1 MIFFK
6 QKLAVKQWK
15 KPLKIREM
23 KIIQLDEFY
32 EKKTKIRE
40 SFLTN
45 FWYFFFPFQTRKTE
59 RLFSEDTKKHK
70 KDEATRRELQTLRNR
85 LNCGGTSNR
94 MDDFD
99 DLLNASSHK
108 VQKTKVDVRSEN
120 AKKFREMFDKG
131 EVPEGKEAGAT
142 VIPATAEKD
151 AELELMRK
159 SKREQREYFQMMEAG
174 KLENI
179 EKKRKEPKLLVGKL
193 KDVSFRSD
201 NKIREHL
208 FTI

>member
-1 MIFFK
+1 M
-6 QKLAVKQWK
+6 L
-15 KPLKIREM
+15 
-23 KIIQLDEFY
+23 
-32 EKKTKIRE
+32 
-40 SFLTN
+40 
-45 FWYFFFPFQTRKTE
+45 FQTRKTE
-59 RLFSEDTKKHK
+59 RLFSEDTKKQR
-70 KDEATRRELQTLRNR
+70 KDESTRRELQNLRNR

-193 KDVSFRSD
+193 KDVSLTYRVSQKESIK
-201 NKIREHL
+201 NYQKIVKVCLHSE
-208 FTI
+208 

>member
-1 MIFFK
+1 
-6 QKLAVKQWK
+6 
-15 KPLKIREM
+15 
-23 KIIQLDEFY
+23 
-32 EKKTKIRE
+32 
-40 SFLTN
+40 
-45 FWYFFFPFQTRKTE
+45 
-59 RLFSEDTKKHK
+59 
-70 KDEATRRELQTLRNR
+70 
-85 LNCGGTSNR
+85 

-193 KDVSFRSD
+193 KDVSLTYRVSQ
-201 NKIREHL
+201 KEYIKSYHKR
-208 FTI
+208 

>member
-1 MIFFK
+1 
-6 QKLAVKQWK
+6 
-15 KPLKIREM
+15 
-23 KIIQLDEFY
+23 
-32 EKKTKIRE
+32 
-40 SFLTN
+40 
-45 FWYFFFPFQTRKTE
+45 
-59 RLFSEDTKKHK
+59 
-70 KDEATRRELQTLRNR
+70 
-85 LNCGGTSNR
+85 

-193 KDVSFRSD
+193 KDVSLTYRVSQKESIKNYHKRCKFRES
-201 NKIREHL
+201 L
-208 FTI
+208 FTF